1 MHGSD
6 TYNRPSRFVAEIPE
20 QLILEIRSQNTLVRP
35 VTSARSRGLTA
46 IARDAEV
53 DGTGLKLGQ
62 RVIHAK
68 FGEGTVVNYEG
79 AGKQARVQVNFVGTG
94 SKWLMTAYAKLESV
108 G

>member
-6 TYNRPSRFVAEIPE
+6 TYNRPSRFVSEIPE
-20 QLILEIRSQNTLVRP
+20 QLIEEIRSQNTLVRP
-35 VTSARSRGLTA
+35 VSPAMPKSLTSF
-46 IARDAEV
+46 ARDADV
-53 DGTGLKLGQ
+53 DGTDLKLGQ

-79 AGKQARVQVNFVGTG
+79 AGKQARIQVNFVGAG
-94 SKWLMTAYAKLESV
+94 SKWLMMAYAKLESV